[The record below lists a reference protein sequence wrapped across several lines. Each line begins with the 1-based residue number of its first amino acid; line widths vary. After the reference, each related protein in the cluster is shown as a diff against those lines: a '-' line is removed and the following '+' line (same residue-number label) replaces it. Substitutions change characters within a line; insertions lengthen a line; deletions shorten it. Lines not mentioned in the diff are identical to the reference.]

1 MCMSVCHVGVSVCM
15 LLKDHALTE
24 DDVNQ
29 WWRND
34 VCSELTTVCYPG
46 CFQHSFL

>member
-1 MCMSVCHVGVSVCM
+1 MHVYRILVIDARVHVCVSRICVSVCM
-15 LLKDHALTE
+15 LLKDHALTN

-34 VCSELTTVCYPG
+34 P
-46 CFQHSFL
+46 